1 MGGSPSRIL
10 ESPTLYLGGA
20 DVLKDESFFTSNA
33 ISAVLSVGDESP
45 PPEWAFVERR
55 LHIKKQDTP
64 DSSLAEHFGEVAAF
78 VHGARCEGRAVY
90 VHCHA
95 GISRSSTCCAAYLMA
110 HLSLPLRDALAH
122 LLRCR
127 DTVCPNPGFREQLE
141 SLDSS
146 GGASNLSASLRVAHG
161 DALVS
166 SDLTQVATVLVLSK
180 SAVEA
185 QAQSEWVFTSNGKPV
200 GEALAATLTDDGD
213 GNGPYVRVH
222 EEDDDPND
230 IGRRRGVCRPAEL
243 LAEADKD
250 WKEVDYVPWD
260 SLDFDAQTARLRAR
274 LLPLVDSGEA
284 APGGLAG
291 LEWLAGAAA
300 DAERLRRPS

>member
-45 PPEWAFVERR
+45 PPEWAFVEWR

-146 GGASNLSASLRVAHG
+146 GGASNLSASLRGAHG
-161 DALVS
+161 
-166 SDLTQVATVLVLSK
+166 VAACAQRWTAVQGSGGSTEIRSRATIGQGCRK
-180 SAVEA
+180 SA
-185 QAQSEWVFTSNGKPV
+185 
-200 GEALAATLTDDGD
+200 
-213 GNGPYVRVH
+213 
-222 EEDDDPND
+222 
-230 IGRRRGVCRPAEL
+230 RRMCCV
-243 LAEADKD
+243 
-250 WKEVDYVPWD
+250 
-260 SLDFDAQTARLRAR
+260 
-274 LLPLVDSGEA
+274 
-284 APGGLAG
+284 
-291 LEWLAGAAA
+291 
-300 DAERLRRPS
+300 